1 MSVESELEEIL
12 KKLEY
17 WETMEPVNNVGK
29 MAQKTA
35 LESLSKKKLK
45 LEKKLGIVN
54 KN

>member
-1 MSVESELEEIL
+1 
-12 KKLEY
+12 
-17 WETMEPVNNVGK
+17 MEPVNNVGK

-35 LESLSKKKLK
+35 MESLSKKKLK